1 MASSCRAENTLQVAG
16 LRTGHDKHSPCGHT
30 SRYPSGERL
39 SDCGVGHRAPGAA
52 AAGVDAGIGT
62 DSPRL
67 DERRACL
74 QKELAQYQR
83 NLAQLLLQ
91 KAKYGIR
98 VPLDL
103 VNEFRDTEAEIERTG
118 AALAAL
124 ESA

>member
-1 MASSCRAENTLQVAG
+1 M
-16 LRTGHDKHSPCGHT
+16 
-30 SRYPSGERL
+30 
-39 SDCGVGHRAPGAA
+39 
-52 AAGVDAGIGT
+52 
-62 DSPRL
+62 
-67 DERRACL
+67 DERRAYL

-83 NLAQLLLQ
+83 NLAELLLQ

-103 VNEFRDTEAEIERTG
+103 VNESRDSEAEIERTE